1 MFGRNRPNLIVVF
14 WLIWLWLSLSLVVA
28 GILFA
33 SNFWEI
39 TLSVSGRTALGIIF
53 TLVGVAVGFL
63 STINFFWAM
72 VAWISENEV
81 KPRAKGAKG
90 PKIVVIGGGTGL
102 GTILRG
108 LKVITPNLTAIVTV
122 ADDGGSSG
130 RLRRDFG
137 ILPPGDIRNC
147 LVAMA
152 DLEPLME
159 GLMQYRFG
167 GSSDLAGHSFGNL
180 FLTVMTEITGD
191 FETAIRES
199 SKVLAVRGQV
209 LPATLENVV
218 LKAEL
223 VDGTIVYGESKISKS
238 KQPIKRVFIDPVD
251 IKTVPEAINA
261 INEADVVILGPG
273 SLYTSIIPNLLVKD
287 IATAIQ
293 KSKGIKIYICNAMT
307 QPGETDHYTAS
318 DHIKAIINHA
328 GNGLIDI
335 AVTNTETIP
344 SDILE
349 RYSEE
354 GAEPV
359 VSDLDNIND
368 LGITP
373 LGTKIIVKSKVI
385 RHDTMKLARLVYSL
399 SKTHQFGSTFGWFFS
414 KQIYRFFKGY

>member
-1 MFGRNRPNLIVVF
+1 
-14 WLIWLWLSLSLVVA
+14 
-28 GILFA
+28 
-33 SNFWEI
+33 
-39 TLSVSGRTALGIIF
+39 
-53 TLVGVAVGFL
+53 
-63 STINFFWAM
+63 
-72 VAWISENEV
+72 
-81 KPRAKGAKG
+81 
-90 PKIVVIGGGTGL
+90 
-102 GTILRG
+102 
-108 LKVITPNLTAIVTV
+108 
-122 ADDGGSSG
+122 
-130 RLRRDFG
+130 
-137 ILPPGDIRNC
+137 
-147 LVAMA
+147 
-152 DLEPLME
+152 
-159 GLMQYRFG
+159 
-167 GSSDLAGHSFGNL
+167 HSFGNL

-238 KQPIKRVFIDPVD
+238 KQPIKRVFLDPVD

-261 INEADVVILGPG
+261 IVEADVVILGPG

-335 AVTNTETIP
+335 AVANTETIP
-344 SDILE
+344 ADILE

-385 RHDTMKLARLVYSL
+385 RHDTMKLARLVYSI